1 MTTKFM
7 TEHQKL
13 ELISEALCFTNKRLS
28 ENGSDIKVYELVNM
42 QLMYIKECLLDTTVS
57 RNRLHDINLGHI
69 AITKLDGDVEYAS
82 LLKKVYFVVSYM
94 KRGLKVP
101 LLDEDGNCID

>member
-7 TEHQKL
+7 TERQKL
-13 ELISEALCFTNKRLS
+13 ELISEALCFTNKHLS
-28 ENGSDIKVYELVNM
+28 EGCRDAKVYELVSM
-42 QLMYIKECLLDTTVS
+42 QLMYIKECLLDTTVP
-57 RNRLHDINLGHI
+57 RNRLHDVSLGHI

-101 LLDEDGNCID
+101 LFDEDGNFID